1 MRKWVKWASASDPGL
16 PRERR
21 DARGETADAET
32 GESPS
37 RERRRGCVS
46 CVAAF
51 LAVCVAFSQAQ
62 GAAHYVIICETVS
75 FTRRYSELRDA
86 RDDSSLFLSTK
97 AVLTSHLRLSCL
109 DPTTSTPPI
118 QHGLSCSKHTRRSR
132 PEYVA
137 TTLAEVDVSKL
148 PMFGL
153 EHLYAD
159 GRPRPAGSAFVSKSC
174 AFHWPSSRR

>member
-86 RDDSSLFLSTK
+86 RATPHSLSPLH
-97 AVLTSHLRLSCL
+97 VLTSHLRLSCL

-153 EHLYAD
+153 DTCMPTD
-159 GRPRPAGSAFVSKSC
+159 GLGRVGVRL
-174 AFHWPSSRR
+174 